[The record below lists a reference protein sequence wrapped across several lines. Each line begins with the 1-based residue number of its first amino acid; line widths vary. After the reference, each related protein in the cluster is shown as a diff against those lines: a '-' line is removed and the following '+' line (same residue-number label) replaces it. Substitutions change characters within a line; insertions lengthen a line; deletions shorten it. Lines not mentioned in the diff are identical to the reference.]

1 MKTYAS
7 RVATAP
13 SRQKHLVMILA
24 RELVSN
30 LATPTIIIDDRGWLV
45 YLNEAAE
52 EILQVSFAE
61 TGEMP
66 IEEFSTR
73 YAPRSPEGG
82 EETPLEERPAG
93 IALYQRRP
101 AHERLKVTSADGVE
115 REIGIT
121 AIPLFAHKDEFVGV
135 VNFWWRE

>member
-1 MKTYAS
+1 MSTE
-7 RVATAP
+7 TQ
-13 SRQKHLVMILA
+13 RQKHLVLILA

-52 EILQVSFAE
+52 ETLEVSFAE
-61 TGEMP
+61 VGEMP
-66 IEEFSTR
+66 VDDFSSR
-73 YAPRSPEGG
+73 YAPRSLDEDPV
-82 EETPLEERPAG
+82 PFEERPAG
-93 IALYQRRP
+93 IALYQRRA
-101 AHERLKVTSADGVE
+101 AHERLKITSADGVE
-115 REIGIT
+115 REVGIT

>member
-1 MKTYAS
+1 MAE
-7 RVATAP
+7 
-13 SRQKHLVMILA
+13 SRQKHLVLILA

-52 EILQVSFAE
+52 ETLQLTFAE

-66 IEEFSTR
+66 IEEFSSR
-73 YAPRSPEGG
+73 YEPRTVEG
-82 EETPLEERPAG
+82 EPRPLEKRPAG

-101 AHERLKVTSADGVE
+101 AHERLKITSAEGEE
-115 REIGIT
+115 REVGVT
-121 AIPLFAHKDEFVGV
+121 AIPLFAHKDDFVGV

>member
-1 MKTYAS
+1 
-7 RVATAP
+7 VAET
-13 SRQKHLVMILA
+13 RQKHLVMILA

-52 EILQVSFAE
+52 ETLQVTWAE
-61 TGEMP
+61 IGELP
-66 IEEFSTR
+66 VDEFSSK
-73 YAPRSPEGG
+73 YAPRSLDG
-82 EETPLEERPAG
+82 EEPVPFETRPAG
-93 IALYQRRP
+93 IALYERRA
-101 AHERLKVTSADGVE
+101 AHERLKITSADGEE
-115 REIGIT
+115 REVGIT